1 MCVPTPPTYVDARA
15 RGASERGGCR
25 SRSLGLVAH
34 VTFNEVRDEPIS
46 RGRPD
51 EPLRRRCNRRGTT
64 VQLLPLPI
72 THPQPHEAEFVE
84 VIRRPGTPVLLIGQ
98 DNKAAPVNRV
108 SAGFQTTLD
117 HARELVATPTHP
129 AATYAITLREGAF
142 AADFDLDGDRGA
154 EAIERLHS
162 WCVERRVAH
171 WVVASGRHGHGWVI
185 AALYPQLVGAFK
197 AVARGLGVDTVRE
210 PGHRLRPPGSPHR
223 LGTHRATV
231 VFPADPAE
239 AVSMMTS
246 ALRDVSAVG
255 PASAAQSGDDAAGDN
270 RSINSEATGVPGDR
284 SKVRSLKDG
293 PGPVRRSAAGTRATG
308 RTGKTVA
315 DLRGPYFEL
324 AAHGSGPLSKVRSTG
339 EGLDRSAAGYDLAL
353 HCAYQRWSVEDF
365 VAAATNRDNKGLER
379 FWSRKGGAADA
390 HRQFRKAETWVAQHP
405 PRLRATE
412 PTLISSV
419 SRFLDAC
426 EAAAWPPRLRGS
438 GLAVAQGLANVALDE
453 ARGVE
458 LRVSVRKLSEAAGI
472 AGHGSV
478 QKALRFLTDE
488 KLIEQTDEF
497 GGDESPCHRYLLSS
511 PQRSAAVAPDPSI
524 EPVDD
529 RGLSALLDH
538 TVSHDVFTAGRTV
551 AHSDGETTAGGLGK
565 DAWLV
570 YRALAGGPVTLTELA
585 ASVWEP
591 TEPEPSARALK
602 NTARALARLQAAGL
616 ATERKRGWGRTNR
629 SLDGAARQL
638 GCNGRGAMLRRR
650 HAKERKAAA
659 KVTRPRKEVASVPRA
674 A

>member
-1 MCVPTPPTYVDARA
+1 M
-15 RGASERGGCR
+15 
-25 SRSLGLVAH
+25 
-34 VTFNEVRDEPIS
+34 
-46 RGRPD
+46 
-51 EPLRRRCNRRGTT
+51 
-64 VQLLPLPI
+64 QLLPLPI
-72 THPQPHEAEFVE
+72 TDPQPHEAELVE
-84 VIRRPGTPVLLIGQ
+84 AIRRPGTPVLLIDR

-117 HARELVATPTHP
+117 LARELVATPTHP

-142 AADFDLDGDRGA
+142 AADFDLGGDRGA
-154 EAIERLHS
+154 EAIARLHA
-162 WCVERRVAH
+162 WCIERQVAH

-185 AALYPQLVGAFK
+185 AALPPQLVGAFR

-223 LGTHRATV
+223 FGTHRATL
-231 VFPADPAE
+231 VFPADPTE
-239 AVSMMTS
+239 AVSIMTS
-246 ALRDVSAVG
+246 ALRELSAVG
-255 PASAAQSGDDAAGDN
+255 PADAAQSGTDAA
-270 RSINSEATGVPGDR
+270 
-284 SKVRSLKDG
+284 VRSPQG
-293 PGPVRRSAAGTRATG
+293 GAGPVRRSGARTRATG
-308 RTGKTVA
+308 RSGKTVA

-339 EGLDRSAAGYDLAL
+339 EGLDRSASGYDLAL

-365 VAAATNRDNKGLER
+365 VAAATNKDNKGLER

-390 HRQFRKAETWVAQHP
+390 HRQFLKAETWVAHHP
-405 PRLRATE
+405 PHPR
-412 PTLISSV
+412 PTQPALVLCV

-438 GLAVAQGLANVALDE
+438 GLAVAQALANVALKE

-458 LRVSVRKLSEAAGI
+458 LRISVRKLSEAAGI
-472 AGHGSV
+472 AGHGTV
-478 QKALRFLTDE
+478 GKALRFLEDRE
-488 KLIEQTDEF
+488 LIERTDTF
-497 GGDESPCHRYLLSS
+497 GGDESPCDRYLLRS
-511 PQRSAAVAPDPSI
+511 PQRSVVVASIPS
-524 EPVDD
+524 VSLS
-529 RGLSALLDH
+529 GGQGMSALLDP
-538 TVSHDVFTAGRTV
+538 TVSHDVFTAVSTV
-551 AHSDGETTAGGLGK
+551 ASRDGETNAGGLGK

-570 YRALAGGPVTLTELA
+570 YRALARGPVTLTELA
-585 ASVWEP
+585 ANAWEP

-602 NTARALARLQAAGL
+602 STARALTRLHAAGL

-650 HAKERKAAA
+650 HAEERKAAA
-659 KVTRPRKEVASVPRA
+659 EVTRPRKEGASVVQA